1 VRGDAHLGTKV
12 PPTAVAAGPGRRAP
26 PEEPRSTQTRHRLDD
41 LVREIGGRGRFRAR
55 AAPLAWGFGGFLI
68 GAIFWHAIGFWGF
81 LGEVILK
88 GSEPQASVVART
100 ALPASVPNCTA
111 LAIDR
116 TTGRTRSIPC
126 AEALH
131 LHEEASVGRQDLA
144 FVEPRIQPAPQ
155 GN

>member
-1 VRGDAHLGTKV
+1 
-12 PPTAVAAGPGRRAP
+12 
-26 PEEPRSTQTRHRLDD
+26 
-41 LVREIGGRGRFRAR
+41 VREIGGRGRLRAH

-88 GSEPQASVVART
+88 SPDPRVSVVART
-100 ALPASVPNCTA
+100 TPPSSLPNCTA

-116 TTGRTRSIPC
+116 ATGRTRSIPC
-126 AEALH
+126 AETAP
-131 LHEEASVGRQDLA
+131 LHEEAGLGRQDLA
-144 FVEPRIQPAPQ
+144 FVQARIQLTPQ

>member
-1 VRGDAHLGTKV
+1 MV
-12 PPTAVAAGPGRRAP
+12 PSAAVATGPGGRAAP
-26 PEEPRSTQTRHRLDD
+26 QAPRSTKPHHRLDD
-41 LVREIGGRGRFRAR
+41 LVREIGGRGRLRTA

-88 GSEPQASVVART
+88 APEPRVSVVARSVM
-100 ALPASVPNCTA
+100 PARLPNCTA

-126 AEALH
+126 AETAP
-131 LHEEASVGRQDLA
+131 LHEEAGLGRQDLA
-144 FVEPRIQPAPQ
+144 FVQARIQLTPQ